1 MKSAKWGIIGPG
13 SIAHDFVK
21 DLDYVSIPQEV
32 VAVLGRTDES
42 AENFAR
48 TYGIPQWYSNLD
60 SFLDNSGV
68 EAVYISTPHTLHYEQ
83 AMACLERKIPVLC
96 EKPMTINLDQ
106 ATMLIEA
113 AKANETFLMEGMWIR
128 FVPSIGQVLDL
139 IRRGLIG
146 KIISV
151 KASMS
156 YRAPYD
162 PQSRYFNP
170 ELGGGS
176 LLDLGIYPVF
186 LAMLLLGKPDAIK
199 AVGKLSDDDIDEA
212 CSILFHY
219 REGQYAVLESSLVAQ
234 TELIAEI
241 AGDKGTIK
249 ILSPWNEQ
257 PEGIQLHMVG
267 AGKIIYPCKWDG
279 YGFQF
284 EVEEMLKC
292 MNENCIES
300 TGLSHQFSLDM
311 ISIMDEIRKQIHVK
325 YDMFE

>member
-113 AKANETFLMEGMWIR
+113 AKANETFLRSEEHT
-128 FVPSIGQVLDL
+128 SEL
-139 IRRGLIG
+139 
-146 KIISV
+146 
-151 KASMS
+151 
-156 YRAPYD
+156 
-162 PQSRYFNP
+162 QSREN
-170 ELGGGS
+170 
-176 LLDLGIYPVF
+176 
-186 LAMLLLGKPDAIK
+186 
-199 AVGKLSDDDIDEA
+199 
-212 CSILFHY
+212 
-219 REGQYAVLESSLVAQ
+219 LVCR
-234 TELIAEI
+234 L
-241 AGDKGTIK
+241 
-249 ILSPWNEQ
+249 
-257 PEGIQLHMVG
+257 
-267 AGKIIYPCKWDG
+267 
-279 YGFQF
+279 
-284 EVEEMLKC
+284 
-292 MNENCIES
+292 
-300 TGLSHQFSLDM
+300 
-311 ISIMDEIRKQIHVK
+311 
-325 YDMFE
+325 